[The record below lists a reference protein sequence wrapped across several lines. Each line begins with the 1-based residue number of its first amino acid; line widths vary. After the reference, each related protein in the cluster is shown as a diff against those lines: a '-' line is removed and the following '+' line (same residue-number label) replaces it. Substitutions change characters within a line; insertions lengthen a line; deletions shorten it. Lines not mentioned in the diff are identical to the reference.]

1 MNVFSDE
8 YDLEQALTNDRD
20 GSGLREVRDGLQEG
34 LGALRRE
41 IDKGLAPDD
50 FKRAEQLRAS
60 FEAAMES
67 TERAWNILNKQ

>member
-8 YDLEQALTNDRD
+8 YDLEQALTNDSD

-50 FKRAEQLRAS
+50 FKRAEKLRVS
-60 FEAAMES
+60 FETALES